1 VNEFC
6 RIPFTKFEETT
17 TPRALATE
25 ETQKRSAEALPAGT
39 TSGLAAKKQRRSGQ
53 YVAVRQTWVEN
64 FEDPEPCSMKRL
76 CNPCCPAGA
85 VSSGA
90 IGDAEEYRDGGT
102 STRGGDSSND
112 DQELGPLRVQPSSR
126 TASGSG
132 TTVYTDQASIP
143 QNFVELGP
151 DNPWLV
157 CRSPAHG
164 GKLFWLH
171 RTTQETTWRQPLPRL
186 MPLPKWSTVHA
197 PMRETAFAVIDPIF
211 YGAPADPIDPKART
225 GICGKQPLPAPLR
238 KTCDTLSPE
247 HQLYPKRFFDRVGI
261 KRFVMCEDLKYN
273 GQRRR
278 DVPDLSSGTLYIDV
292 GDRAV
297 RRKRHSFHHELW
309 HMVDYHLLGNAFE
322 SHDAEWC
329 EHNPRGFNYGN
340 GGKFMRTDSSS
351 SQLSSSPSPEF
362 LNRYSTSSIAE
373 DKAEVWASLMCYQ
386 QVLKTPALQAKAAL
400 LKKRALNICSEMDER
415 WWAKVVHA
423 QQQSTDHWEVHYAEA
438 HRGRAFWCNWVTEER
453 RWEKPAET
461 ASTA

>member
-1 VNEFC
+1 MSRRNDNS
-6 RIPFTKFEETT
+6 
-17 TPRALATE
+17 PRALASSAE
-25 ETQKRSAEALPAGT
+25 ETQKRTAEALPAGT

-278 DVPDLSSGTLYIDV
+278 DLPDLSSGTLYIDV

-297 RRKRHSFHHELW
+297 CRKRHSFHHELW